1 MSSSKFVVDA
11 ETAAADF
18 ERFCEFAKVDFD
30 RPRDANDTKDL
41 ADSRREIEYFI
52 RRGRVTVDDQGMP
65 AARIVD
71 TNLPEGPEEI
81 KFTRMPKGSMLG
93 AADRVKKNSENGKM
107 IAMMADAAG
116 IPSQLFYKLEWR
128 DLEVAMAVFA
138 LFLA

>member
-1 MSSSKFVVDA
+1 MSTKFVVDA

-18 ERFCEFAKVDFD
+18 ERFCEFAAVDFE
-30 RPRDANDTKDL
+30 RPRDANNTKDL
-41 ADSRREIEYFI
+41 ADTRREIEYFI
-52 RRGRVTVDDQGMP
+52 RRGRVTVDDEGRP

-71 TNLPEGPEEI
+71 TDLPEGPEEI
-81 KFTRMPKGSMLG
+81 KFTQLPKGSILG

-116 IPSQLFYKLEWR
+116 VPSQLFYKLKWR
-128 DLEVAMAVFA
+128 DLEVAMEVFA